1 MSPCSVKVIDG
12 DMSWELTRNAK
23 EIKSQTAIVLVQGIF
38 ALLFMGFLFVCLFVL
53 EVFGLMGPFSEMV
66 AQVPW

>member
-1 MSPCSVKVIDG
+1 MCEPLVNKVTDG
-12 DMSWELTRNAK
+12 DMSWELTWNAK
-23 EIKSQTAIVLVQGIF
+23 EIKSQRAIVLVQGIF
-38 ALLFMGFLFVCLFVL
+38 ALLCMGFLFFIL